1 MATDKP
7 DYADR
12 SNDRNEFG
20 DRIEYS
26 EHNDRIDRT
35 TRTDKSLGTLFSDL
49 TRNTV
54 DLVRQ
59 EIALAR
65 AEMSQKISN
74 AQGGITEI
82 AIGAAILLA
91 GLFIILQA
99 IVNAVAMLLPPDL
112 APWLAP
118 LLVGVVIALVGY
130 GMLKAGS
137 KKLQPDNLL
146 PHRTMD
152 SLKRDK
158 NVAQERV

>member
-1 MATDKP
+1 MATDKT

-20 DRIEYS
+20 DRIERT
-26 EHNDRIDRT
+26 DRVE
-35 TRTDKSLGTLFSDL
+35 RTDKPLGALFSDL

-99 IVNAVAMLLPPDL
+99 IVAAVAMLLPPEL

-118 LLVGVVIALVGY
+118 LIVGVVIALVGY

-137 KKLQPDNLL
+137 KKLQPDNLM

-158 NVAQERV
+158 HVAQERV

>member
-1 MATDKP
+1 MAIDNTGRPHERVERTERVERVERSDKP
-7 DYADR
+7 LA
-12 SNDRNEFG
+12 S
-20 DRIEYS
+20 
-26 EHNDRIDRT
+26 
-35 TRTDKSLGTLFSDL
+35 LFSDL
-49 TRNTV
+49 TRNMM

-59 EIALAR
+59 EIALAK
-65 AEMSQKISN
+65 AEVSQKIST

-99 IVNAVAMLLPPDL
+99 IVNAVAMLLPPNL

-118 LLVGVVIALVGY
+118 LIVGVVIALIGY

-137 KKLQPDNLL
+137 SKLQPDNLL

-158 NVAQERV
+158 AVAEERA